1 MPKVS
6 VIVPVYN
13 VHAYLEKCVASL
25 VVQTLQNIEILL
37 IDDGSTDGSGE
48 LAEKL
53 SVANAGKIQVFHKTN
68 GGLSDA
74 RNFGIEKATGEFLAF
89 VDSDDWVLPE
99 MLEKMV
105 TLAEKQRADVAI
117 CNIQKVDEAGNLLQK
132 LPQLTNFPE
141 TFTLEERPDAFAD
154 LSYFACNKIFRRT
167 LFDDFRFKKGLHF
180 EDIELIP
187 KILLNSERIVQ
198 SQEYFYQYLE
208 RAHSISKSHTLRGLD
223 LLRAVESVS
232 AYFPKTALKNHPEAL
247 KNFQILQGF
256 YSFLAYVAF
265 VRNPEDYQ
273 KMGEELRQFLTKE
286 GISARDIL
294 AYRRFGRNYILSLPG
309 KKKIFYLLY
318 LAGLHR
324 LLRRLVKN

>member
-13 VHAYLEKCVASL
+13 VHDYLEKCVTSL
-25 VVQTLQNIEILL
+25 VAQTLQSIEILL
-37 IDDGSTDGSGE
+37 IDDGSTDGSGA

-53 SVANAGKIQVFHKTN
+53 AVANAGKVQVFHKPN

-74 RNFGIEKATGEFLAF
+74 RNFGIERATGEFLAF

-105 TLAEKQRADVAI
+105 TLAEKHHADLAI
-117 CNIQKVDEAGNLLQK
+117 CNIQKVDELGNLRQK
-132 LPQLTNFPE
+132 LPQLANFPE

-154 LSYFACNKIFRRT
+154 LSYFACNKIFRRV
-167 LFDDFRFKKGLHF
+167 LFGDFRFKKGLHF

-187 KILLNSERIVQ
+187 KILLNSKRIVQ
-198 SQEYFYQYLE
+198 TQEYFYQYLE
-208 RAHSISKSHTLRGLD
+208 RAESISKSHTLRGLD

-232 AYFPKTALKNHPEAL
+232 EYFPKTSLKNHRDAL
-247 KNFQILQGF
+247 KKFQILQGF

-265 VRNPEDYQ
+265 VRNPEDYR
-273 KMGEELRQFLTKE
+273 KMRQELSRFLAKE
-286 GISARDIL
+286 GISAADIL

-309 KKKIFYLLY
+309 KKKAFYLLY
-318 LAGLHR
+318 LAGFHR
-324 LLRRLVKN
+324 VLRRLVKN